1 MTEDDLQIYLLD
13 LLRVNF
19 PKAVITHI
27 PNQVNRRGKGG
38 MIEAGRK
45 RKQGVLKGFPDILVA
60 LPEGRCVFIEMKAPK
75 GRVKPEQK
83 AVLERLRDL
92 GFQAEVVRNHE
103 TADDLVWRMGGL
115 HVPSRLGN
123 G

>member
-1 MTEDDLQIYLLD
+1 MTTEDDIQIYLLD

-45 RKQGVLKGFPDILVA
+45 RKLGVLKGFPDILVA
-60 LPEGRCVFIEMKAPK
+60 LPEGRCVFVEMKAPR
-75 GRVKPEQK
+75 GWARFSR
-83 AVLERLRDL
+83 ACSR
-92 GFQAEVVRNHE
+92 
-103 TADDLVWRMGGL
+103 RMTRRRGY
-115 HVPSRLGN
+115 PRARR
-123 G
+123 